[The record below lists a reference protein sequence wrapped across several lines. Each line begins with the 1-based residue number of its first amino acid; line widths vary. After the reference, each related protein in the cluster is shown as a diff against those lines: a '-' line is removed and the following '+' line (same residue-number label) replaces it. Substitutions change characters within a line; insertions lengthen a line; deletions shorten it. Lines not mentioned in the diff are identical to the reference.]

1 MHDWSIFTDLCL
13 GRSQYQHAGTY
24 FWSGETRHG
33 RPTSGFIVNGRLHPA
48 DARNLLSNPETV
60 STNADRPQ
68 QQLLSQKIAAFSAR
82 TEKAVLPMSSADFET
97 VGSSGLKIPTNK
109 VIPPNVTVFRQP
121 STSET
126 YIAPITAGKSQGIK
140 SPVIKTPP
148 SVKCPERRSP
158 INEADS
164 SEKRFQ
170 VSKQSVDFPSS
181 KSDDDNEPVSSR
193 SNFISIMKTTLGEK
207 PSKENV
213 QPNTK
218 RKNLDSTSD
227 SEGPPAK
234 KNGKSTIFT
243 PLNEHEAEK
252 LANDIYDV
260 NVEYFPIKTLAE
272 KAAQREPQ
280 PVEPENVEKNR
291 KVEEID
297 KVR

>member
-1 MHDWSIFTDLCL
+1 
-13 GRSQYQHAGTY
+13 
-24 FWSGETRHG
+24 
-33 RPTSGFIVNGRLHPA
+33 
-48 DARNLLSNPETV
+48 
-60 STNADRPQ
+60 
-68 QQLLSQKIAAFSAR
+68 
-82 TEKAVLPMSSADFET
+82 MSSADFET
-97 VGSSGLKIPTNK
+97 VGNSGLKIPTSK

-227 SEGPPAK
+227 GEGPPAK

-297 KVR
+297 KVRCLLKDFYDITFSCTEDPDMKKFDTASRRFGRKNILNHLSLLDQYFNELQKKLSE